1 MSEKEPS
8 EIALKAEALLAKKCV
23 STSENVLYVAAF
35 ETKTKHALALAPCRK
50 HIYLW
55 TESVFDRVPIELQG
69 FLKRSYAKEAP
80 RSSNLN
86 DKNCKKLKRGNPV
99 DYWKFELLGDLEKF
113 VDWYNTI

>member
-8 EIALKAEALLAKKCV
+8 EIALKAESLLAGKFNR
-23 STSENVLYVAAF
+23 TSENVLYVAAF
-35 ETKTKHALALAPCRK
+35 ETKTKHALVLERCRQD
-50 HIYLW
+50 IYLW
-55 TESVFDRVPIELQG
+55 TEAVFDRVPTELQG
-69 FLKRSYAKEAP
+69 FLKKSYTKEAP

-99 DYWKFELLGDLEKF
+99 NYWKFEVQGDLEKF